1 MRPVI
6 SPEQFRAAG
15 IYLNGGQRRGWRKRL
30 AQLLDTPETTI
41 ASWAS
46 RTPSNARSIPG
57 STVVAL
63 KLLVTMVRQ
72 CQLTEGDLRIAAR
85 IVSEQVLELVGAP
98 DSLPTVTDL
107 PPPRAHPGENA
118 RAPSTRV

>member
-6 SPEQFRAAG
+6 TPEQFRAAG
-15 IYLNGGQRRGWRKRL
+15 IYLNGGHRRGWRKRL
-30 AQLLDTPETTI
+30 ARLLDTPETTI

-46 RTPSNARSIPG
+46 RTPGNARSIPG

-72 CQLTEGDLRIAAR
+72 YQLTEGDLPIAAR
-85 IVSEQVLELVGAP
+85 IVSDQVLELVSAP
-98 DSLPTVTDL
+98 DCLPTVTDL
-107 PPPRAHPGENA
+107 PPPPA
-118 RAPSTRV
+118 RPDPSTPTPAASL